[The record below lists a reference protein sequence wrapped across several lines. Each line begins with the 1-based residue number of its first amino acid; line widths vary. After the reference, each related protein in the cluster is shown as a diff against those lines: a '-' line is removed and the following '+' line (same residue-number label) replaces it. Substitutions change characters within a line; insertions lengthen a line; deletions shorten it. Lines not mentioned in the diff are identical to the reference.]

1 MQPIV
6 LGPYT
11 IEDADTTYYA
21 NAAWDG
27 AGPFYPATT
36 TTPDGLAHQVTLTV
50 ATDDYS
56 GVDFTLIG
64 LDASGNQ
71 ITETLA
77 GPNNNTVTSTKF
89 FKELTEVTV
98 SASFGGGEGENSVSA
113 GFANPALMQVVPL
126 DARSVA
132 AASIGV
138 DISGTINYTVKQ
150 TLNDVF
156 VSNPEQSASWFNIS
170 DLASKT
176 ADVLAS
182 AAVGSR
188 GIQVYVNSAT
198 NPATIKISISQ
209 ASSAL
214 G

>member
-11 IEDADTTYYA
+11 VEDADSTFYA

-27 AGPFYPATT
+27 AGPFYPSTT

-56 GVDFTLIG
+56 SVDFTLIG
-64 LDASGNQ
+64 LDANGNS

-77 GPNNNTVTSTKF
+77 GPNNNTVTSTKYF
-89 FKELTEVTV
+89 SQLTEVTV
-98 SASFGGGEGENSVSA
+98 SASFGGGPGENSVSA
-113 GFANPALMQVVPL
+113 GFANPALMKVVPL

-132 AASIGV
+132 PALIGV
-138 DISGTINYTVKQ
+138 DISGTIDYTVKQ
-150 TLNDVF
+150 TPNDVF
-156 VSNPEQSASWFNIS
+156 VVNPEQNCSWFSIAALATKTS
-170 DLASKT
+170 DLIEPAS
-176 ADVLAS
+176 
-182 AAVGSR
+182 VGAR
-188 GIQVYVNSAT
+188 GIQLLINSAT
-198 NPATIKISISQ
+198 NPATIKLSISQ